1 MVTSELSIL
10 MAKNHIRRL
19 NYLQEQTNL
28 SWDIFNKLINDDNI
42 TTIRLGNIVKIC
54 NILRCNVEDLVNIKY
69 PYKPID
75 LVNKTHGP
83 SNLKLLMSINDIDT
97 INELGGYVYIF
108 VVDREVA
115 TKQLG
120 IVIAEETV
128 FQNDPI
134 GWAIIILASVGT
146 LYLGMRLVFFRKK
159 VRVLK

>member
-97 INELGGYVYIF
+97 INELMRRASISWGV
-108 VVDREVA
+108 
-115 TKQLG
+115 TKKIQDGHYDSIELNSL
-120 IVIAEETV
+120 IQVCFALNCKLEDLLNISYDWSEEH
-128 FQNDPI
+128 Q
-134 GWAIIILASVGT
+134 
-146 LYLGMRLVFFRKK
+146 
-159 VRVLK
+159 

>member
-1 MVTSELSIL
+1 

-97 INELGGYVYIF
+97 INELMRRASISWGV
-108 VVDREVA
+108 
-115 TKQLG
+115 TKKIQDGHYDSFEL
-120 IVIAEETV
+120 
-128 FQNDPI
+128 N
-134 GWAIIILASVGT
+134 S
-146 LYLGMRLVFFRKK
+146 
-159 VRVLK
+159 